1 VTITIRRGADTGTIT
16 IPKCTSVDVTEHR
29 RPPDDIGMNPAD
41 LVTRVPEP
49 VGALNVEIKPVP
61 VDGVY
66 YQVVDQVK
74 AVQGGRPISSRPVS
88 SWRTMNAP
96 ARAFSILGVVA
107 LMSVFTLVAALVV
120 GGLVWLVQI
129 VWGAVL

>member
-1 VTITIRRGADTGTIT
+1 
-16 IPKCTSVDVTEHR
+16 
-29 RPPDDIGMNPAD
+29 
-41 LVTRVPEP
+41 
-49 VGALNVEIKPVP
+49 
-61 VDGVY
+61 
-66 YQVVDQVK
+66 
-74 AVQGGRPISSRPVS
+74 
-88 SWRTMNAP
+88 MNAP